1 MKSAKMSPLVV
12 DARVAAA
19 TLPPPNRPRKA
30 ATLAVLIISCSI
42 GVQAELVGLWH
53 LDESSGATTADSA
66 GSHPGTLFNSPQWT
80 SGIHSNALSFDGSSQ
95 YVRLNSGAILGTSP
109 NLTIEAW
116 IKPNNNS
123 FYGRWEVYCEGNSSD
138 TIIELALYNNFNG
151 TYSPYFTICG
161 SIGQTVTAPT
171 ALACGAWHQLAA
183 VLQNGSGGIL
193 YVDGQ
198 PVATNASMTAPSGAA
213 TETDLAT
220 FTPFSSRY
228 FGGIIDEVQVFNT
241 TRTAAQILADYQQST
256 SPPPTITTQPASQ
269 TAAAGGTVTLSVVA
283 SGNSALSYQWLFNGT
298 NIVGAMASSLALTNA
313 MLSDGG
319 KYSVIVSDAEGSV
332 TSSVAV
338 VTLINLQLYAGIAIS
353 GPVGTNYE
361 VDYLTN
367 LSDMNW
373 TTLTNFALPA
383 NPYLF
388 MDTTSPAINHRFYRV
403 LEN

>member
-1 MKSAKMSPLVV
+1 MSPLVV
-12 DARVAAA
+12 GARMTAA
-19 TLPPPNRPRKA
+19 TLPLPNRPRKA
-30 ATLAVLIISCSI
+30 VALAVLIISCSI
-42 GVQAELVGLWH
+42 GAQAALIGQWH
-53 LDESSGATTADSA
+53 LDEGSGSMTADSA
-66 GSHPGTLFNSPQWT
+66 GSHPGTLVNSPSWVT
-80 SGIHSNALSFDGSSQ
+80 GIRSNALSFDGSSQ

-116 IKPNNNS
+116 IKPDNNS

-161 SIGQTVTAPT
+161 SIGQTITAPT

-220 FTPFSSRY
+220 FFPFGSRY

-241 TRTAAQILADYQQST
+241 ARTAAQILADYQQSN

-269 TAAAGGTVTLSVVA
+269 TAATAGTVTLSVVA

-298 NIVGAMASSLALTNA
+298 NIVGATASSLTLTNA
-313 MLSDGG
+313 MLSNGG
-319 KYSVIVSDAEGSV
+319 KYSVIVNDAEGSV

-338 VTLINLQLYAGIAIS
+338 VTLINIQLYAGIAIS

-361 VDYLTN
+361 VSYRADLDNSNWITLTN
-367 LSDMNW
+367 L
-373 TTLTNFALPA
+373 ALP
-383 NPYLF
+383 NSPYLF
-388 MDTTSPAINHRFYRV
+388 IDTTSPAINHRFYRV